1 MEITGVPAGS
11 YWQTLFKGKWN
22 YIKICF
28 YIKKKVWL
36 FFYCFQ
42 DSTYEMVTEEDGVGK
57 CPFDPLQNS
66 TAVYTGTLICFR
78 KENKFNSPTVKPQQ
92 LKQCRL

>member
-1 MEITGVPAGS
+1 MKL
-11 YWQTLFKGKWN
+11 YKNLFL
-22 YIKICF
+22 Y
-28 YIKKKVWL
+28 KKKSFDF

-42 DSTYEMVTEEDGVGK
+42 DSTYEMVMEEDGVGK